1 MTIFQPIGSF
11 FPAAIGGPDVIMYWH
26 AKALTSAGVEV
37 WTATTD
43 DGIPPDVPRNRWL
56 KTDCGEVNYVRTR
69 VHYAPARLLATAMG
83 PLRRA
88 DVVHLNAVFYPSSWL
103 LAPVALA
110 LGKPVV
116 WTTHGELDPDALVYS
131 AGRKQKVLGLI
142 RRFSSQIVFHTT
154 CAAETGYVREQF
166 GPEARV
172 FEVPYFTE
180 LPELLPRTDTRTLL
194 YVGRIHPKKAIEN
207 LIDAVALSDVFKT
220 QKWRLVIV
228 GNADNEYGQG
238 LRAQAERLG
247 LTEKVVFA
255 GHKKEG
261 EKYQLMADAHAMVMP
276 SHTENFGIVVT
287 EALSQGTPVIASTGT
302 PWEILET
309 RQAGIWSDNAP
320 EVLRTNLDR
329 LLTLPA
335 AAYAALRQRARALVE
350 TEFDIGPNIHRWTNF
365 YEELIR
371 RRVVQERR

>member
-1 MTIFQPIGSF
+1 MRIFQPIGSF

-26 AKALTSAGVEV
+26 AKALTQAGVAV

-43 DGIPPDVPRNRWL
+43 DGIPADVPRNRWL
-56 KTDCGEVNYVRTR
+56 RRDCGEVNYVRTR
-69 VHYAPARLLATAMG
+69 IHYAPARLLATAMG

-103 LAPVALA
+103 LLPVALA

-142 RRFSSQIVFHTT
+142 RRFSSKIVFHTT
-154 CAAETGYVREQF
+154 CAAETAYVRAQF
-166 GPEARV
+166 GPDTQV

-180 LPELLPRTDTRTLL
+180 LPAQLPRTDTRTLL

-207 LIDAVALSDVFKT
+207 LIDAVAQSGVFK
-220 QKWRLVIV
+220 QENWRLVIV
-228 GNADNEYGQG
+228 GNAENEYGQA
-238 LRAQAERLG
+238 LRAQADRLG
-247 LTEKVVFA
+247 LAEKVVFA
-255 GHKKEG
+255 GHKKER

-287 EALSQGTPVIASTGT
+287 EALSQGTPVIASKGT
-302 PWEILET
+302 PWEVLET
-309 RQAGIWSDNAP
+309 SGAGYWSENTP
-320 EVLRTNLDR
+320 EALRASVER
-329 LLTLPA
+329 LLTLPE

-350 TEFDIGPNIHRWTNF
+350 TEFDIGPNIHRWTEF
-365 YEELIR
+365 YQSLMR
-371 RRVVQERR
+371 PRT

>member
-1 MTIFQPIGSF
+1 MRIFQPIGSF
-11 FPAAIGGPDVIMYWH
+11 FPAAIGGPDIIMYWH
-26 AKALTSAGVEV
+26 AKALTGAGVEV

-43 DGIPPDVPRNRWL
+43 DGIPAEVPRNRWIR
-56 KTDCGEVNYVRTR
+56 TDCGEVNYVQTR
-69 VHYAPARLLATAMG
+69 IHYAPARLLATSLG

-103 LAPVALA
+103 LAPMALA

-142 RRFSSQIVFHTT
+142 RRFSSKIIFHTT
-154 CAAETGYVREQF
+154 CAAESEYVRRAF
-166 GPEARV
+166 GPETQV

-180 LPELLPRTDTRTLL
+180 LPAVLPRTDTRTLL

-207 LIDAVALSDVFKT
+207 LIEAVGLSDVFRNENWK
-220 QKWRLVIV
+220 LVIV
-228 GNADNEYGQG
+228 GNADSDYGRG

-247 LTEKVVFA
+247 LREKVVFA
-255 GHKKEG
+255 GHKKEQ

-302 PWEILET
+302 PWEVLET
-309 RQAGIWSDNAP
+309 KQAGIWSGNAP
-320 EVLRTNLDR
+320 EVLRPNIDR

-335 AAYAALRQRARALVE
+335 ADYAALRQRARALVE
-350 TEFDIGPNIHRWTNF
+350 TEFDIVPNIHRWTEF
-365 YEELIR
+365 YETLIR
-371 RRVVQERR
+371 QRDPQQRP